1 MNHSSVSMSIL
12 ISHLYDRS
20 RIYIAFIFHVH
31 SFVTFTLLFNI
42 YKYTLLFSIYIL
54 TRLQ

>member
-1 MNHSSVSMSIL
+1 MSVP

-20 RIYIAFIFHVH
+20 RIYIAFIFYVH

-54 TRLQ
+54 TRPQ